1 MDKYEKLGKIGEG
14 SYGVVFKCRN
24 RENGCI
30 VAIKK
35 FMETEEDPAIKK
47 IALREIRMLKQLK
60 HPNLVNLI
68 EVFRRNKKLHL
79 VFEHC
84 DRTVLDDL
92 EKYPTGCPEYLT
104 KKVIYQLLNAI
115 QFCHSHN
122 CIHRDV
128 KPENIFLTVNDV
140 LKLGDFGF
148 ARIINTNEMYTDY
161 VATRWYRSP
170 ELLVGDTQY
179 GPPVDVW
186 AIACCFAEM
195 STGDA
200 IWPGRSDVDQ
210 LYLIMKTIGNI
221 IPKHIQIFRSNQFFR
236 GVAFPEA
243 EDTIGLRKKLPNVSP
258 VIIDFLQK
266 CFDPNPDMRWS
277 CTELLQHEYFRDFNF
292 RIPEEILSPGIK
304 KYPSSGYLPILD
316 TADKS
321 SMVVKQKIGVQA
333 METRAF
339 LPSIA

>member
-24 RENGCI
+24 RETGAI

-35 FMETEEDPAIKK
+35 FVETEEDPAIKK

-84 DRTVLDDL
+84 ERTVLDDL
-92 EKYPTGCPEYLT
+92 EKNPSGCPEYFT
-104 KKVIYQLLNAI
+104 KKVIFQLLNAI
-115 QFCHSHN
+115 QFCHTHN

-128 KPENIFLTVNDV
+128 KPENILLTVHDV
-140 LKLGDFGF
+140 VKLGDFGF
-148 ARIINTNEMYTDY
+148 ARIINTNELYTDY
-161 VATRWYRSP
+161 VATRWYRAP

-186 AIACCFAEM
+186 ACACVFVEM
-195 STGDA
+195 CTGEA

-210 LYLIMKTIGNI
+210 LYLIKKTIGEI
-221 IPKHIQIFRSNQFFR
+221 IPRHVQIFKSNQFFR
-236 GVAFPEA
+236 GLSIPEPD
-243 EDTIGLRKKLPNVSP
+243 EVVGLKQKLPQLST
-258 VIIDFLQK
+258 VILDFLEK

-277 CTELLQHEYFRDFNF
+277 CAELLQHEYFHGFNF
-292 RIPEEILSPGIK
+292 RVPKEISSASGIK
-304 KYPSSGYLPILD
+304 KYSSTNYLPSLG
-316 TADKS
+316 TGDKS
-321 SMVVKQKIGVQA
+321 SMIKKSMNQQ
-333 METRAF
+333 METRPY